1 MGFFGK
7 KKTLNSS
14 GGGEELLHNSLRLM
28 KHSLDWQLDQK
39 EEVNDII
46 NRNHDVARELD
57 ELNRTLLKQ
66 TEQFPQ

>member
-1 MGFFGK
+1 MGIFGK
-7 KKTLNSS
+7 KKKSEH
-14 GGGEELLHNSLRLM
+14 EELLHNSLRLM
-28 KHSLDWQLDQK
+28 RQSLDWQLDQK

-57 ELNRTLLKQ
+57 ELNRTLLRQ